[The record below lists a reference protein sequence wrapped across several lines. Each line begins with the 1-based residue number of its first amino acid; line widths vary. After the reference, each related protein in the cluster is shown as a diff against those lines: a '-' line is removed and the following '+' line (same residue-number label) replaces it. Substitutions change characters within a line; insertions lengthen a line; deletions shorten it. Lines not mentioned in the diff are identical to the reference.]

1 MLILVKCLL
10 RSSHRLNNII
20 INIIIIRSTGY
31 PASKI
36 YFWPPNTSR
45 HDKYEKNYRRKE
57 SSTSK
62 LCTSH
67 YVNTHQSKEPVTC
80 FCVISQ
86 MKIALPNLILYNV
99 IWHDI
104 FCIIV
109 DTQILHSAQ
118 RSIYKNK
125 TILMSNQSAINYFHY
140 TKYLNKI
147 VYIWYC
153 EISQSCLHRSL
164 KICLMLNI
172 TKWHQ

>member
-1 MLILVKCLL
+1 MYCCCYMCCFFFF
-10 RSSHRLNNII
+10 ND
-20 INIIIIRSTGY
+20 T
-31 PASKI
+31 ATTEI
-36 YFWPPNTSR
+36 YTLSL
-45 HDKYEKNYRRKE
+45 HDALPIYI
-57 SSTSK
+57 T
-62 LCTSH
+62 

-80 FCVISQ
+80 FCVISR
-86 MKIALPNLILYNV
+86 MKIALPNFILYNV

-125 TILMSNQSAINYFHY
+125 TILISNQSAINYFHY

-153 EISQSCLHRSL
+153 EISQSCLHKSL
-164 KICLMLNI
+164 KICLRLNI
-172 TKWHQ
+172 TNSRYSNCAAFLRQTNTINQLSNRMSYHKTRKE